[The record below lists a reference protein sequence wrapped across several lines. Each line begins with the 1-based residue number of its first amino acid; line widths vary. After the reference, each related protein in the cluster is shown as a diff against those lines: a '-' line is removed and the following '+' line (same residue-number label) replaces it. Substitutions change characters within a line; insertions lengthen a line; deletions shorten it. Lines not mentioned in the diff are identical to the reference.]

1 MYLSS
6 FVHREA
12 LFELTRRWLCAR
24 LEPDDGLLVTRILI
38 CDGFVLGE
46 TLETLSKRL
55 LGMVHPGPFQIK
67 RIHLKGE
74 LREALCRSARDP
86 DPRVGE
92 LIRSYMERPEFFYS
106 DVPINGAMALDREG
120 RLLGLYRL
128 KRPRRIAE
136 KANRYIANWI
146 FQMVQEK
153 ARRLAEERARVLR
166 IPLELLL
173 TPQEE
178 MAQEFIRAEEA
189 IAGSFREG
197 KVQMDRSALTINDIG
212 GIKIVAEEEALA
224 RLEEILG
231 GEPDLEVVER
241 EEHKGEYR
249 ARSFILKHTWD
260 REAVCK
266 AFLERKAWKHYANR
280 GIPEEELASGIE
292 SWLEDAAPDLYL
304 EVMLS
309 TFPDM
314 VESELGCCI
323 HEERILAQR
332 DTKVY
337 KGYIPA
343 NVEFLVE
350 YLFSVGLSP
359 QTRIDSLPIVLWGR
373 YLPETMISKIRELY
387 GVGENGPLY

>member
-1 MYLSS
+1 MYLSG

-12 LFELTRRWLCAR
+12 LFQLTRRWLCAE
-24 LEPDDGLLVTRILI
+24 LEPDDGLLITRTLI

-46 TLETLSKRL
+46 TLDKITQRL
-55 LGMVHPGPFQIK
+55 LKAVNPGPFGLE
-67 RIHLKGE
+67 RIHFKGE
-74 LREALCRSARDP
+74 LREALCRSVQEP
-86 DPRVGE
+86 TPRIME
-92 LIRSYMERPEFFYS
+92 LVQDYRKRPEFYYK
-106 DVPINGAMALDREG
+106 DVPINGVMALDQAG

-146 FQMVQEK
+146 FHMVQEK

-166 IPLELLL
+166 VPLELLL
-173 TPQEE
+173 TPEEE
-178 MAQEFIRAEEA
+178 MAREFVRAEEE

-197 KVQMDRSALTINDIG
+197 KVKMDREALTINDIG
-212 GIKIVAEEEALA
+212 GIKIVAVQEALDK
-224 RLEEILG
+224 LETVLEQQ
-231 GEPDLEVVER
+231 PDLEVVEK
-241 EEHKGEYR
+241 EDYKGEYR

-260 REAVCK
+260 KEGICK
-266 AFLERKAWKHYANR
+266 AFVEKEAWRRYLNR
-280 GIPEEELASGIE
+280 GVPAEELALGIE
-292 SWLEDAAPDLYL
+292 GWLEDAAPDLYL
-304 EVMLS
+304 EVMFS

-359 QTRIDSLPIVLWGR
+359 KTGVDSLPILLWGR
-373 YLPETMISKIRELY
+373 YLPETVISKIRELY

>member
-1 MYLSS
+1 MYLSG

-12 LFELTRRWLCAR
+12 LFQLTRRWLCAR
-24 LEPDDGLLVTRILI
+24 PEPQDGLLITRILI

-46 TLETLSKRL
+46 SLDAITRKL
-55 LGMVHPGPFQIK
+55 LKAIHPEPFQLQ
-67 RIHLKGE
+67 RVHLKGE
-74 LREALCRSARDP
+74 LREALCKSAREP
-86 DPRVGE
+86 TPRVLE
-92 LIRSYMERPEFFYS
+92 LIQDYRRRPEFYYK
-106 DVPINGAMALDREG
+106 DVPINGVMALDQEE

-173 TPQEE
+173 TPEEE
-178 MAQEFIRAEEA
+178 MAQEFVRAEEE
-189 IAGSFREG
+189 IARSFREG
-197 KVQMDRSALTINDIG
+197 RVQMDRSALTINDIG
-212 GIKIVAEEEALA
+212 GIKIVAEQEALD
-224 RLEEILG
+224 RLEKVLE
-231 GEPDLEVVER
+231 EQPDLEVVEK
-241 EEHKGEYR
+241 EDYKGEYR
-249 ARSFILKHTWD
+249 ARSLILKHTWD
-260 REAVCK
+260 REGVCK
-266 AFLERKAWKHYANR
+266 AFLEKEAWKRYLHR
-280 GIPEEELASGIE
+280 GVPERELALGIE
-292 SWLEDAAPDLYL
+292 PWLEDGASELYL
-304 EVMLS
+304 EVMFS
-309 TFPDM
+309 NFPDM

-337 KGYIPA
+337 KGYIPT

-359 QTRIDSLPIVLWGR
+359 QTHIASLPILLWGR
-373 YLPETMISKIRELY
+373 YLPETMISRIRELY

>member
-1 MYLSS
+1 MYLSG
-6 FVHREA
+6 FVHREQ

-24 LEPDDGLLVTRILI
+24 LEPDDGLLITRTLI

-46 TLETLSKRL
+46 TLEAIIRKL
-55 LGMVHPGPFQIK
+55 LAAFHQGSFELK
-67 RIHLKGE
+67 RIHFKGE
-74 LREALCRSARDP
+74 LRETLCKSVQEQT
-86 DPRVGE
+86 PRVME
-92 LIRSYMERPEFFYS
+92 LIQDYRKRPEFYYK
-106 DVPINGAMALDREG
+106 DVPINGVMALDQDG

-146 FQMVQEK
+146 FQMVQQK

-173 TPQEE
+173 TPEEE
-178 MAQEFIRAEEA
+178 MAQEFIRAEKE
-189 IAGSFREG
+189 IAESFRDG
-197 KVQMDRSALTINDIG
+197 RIQMDRSALTINDIG
-212 GIKIVAEEEALA
+212 GIKIVADQQTLA
-224 RLEEILG
+224 RLEELLEEG
-231 GEPDLEVVER
+231 PYWEVVEK
-241 EEHKGEYR
+241 EEYKGEYR
-249 ARSFILKHTWD
+249 AKSFVLKHRWD
-260 REAVCK
+260 KDGVCK
-266 AFLERKAWKHYANR
+266 AFMEKEGWKRYLNR
-280 GIPEEELASGIE
+280 GIPEQELAKGIGA
-292 SWLEDAAPDLYL
+292 WLEDASPELYL
-304 EVMLS
+304 EVMFS

-314 VESELGCCI
+314 VESELGSCI

-350 YLFSVGLSP
+350 YLFSLGLSP
-359 QTRIDSLPIVLWGR
+359 KTQIDSLPILLWGR
-373 YLPETMISKIRELY
+373 YLPETMISKIRALY

>member
-1 MYLSS
+1 MYLSG

-12 LFELTRRWLCAR
+12 LFQLTRRWLCAQ
-24 LEPDDGLLVTRILI
+24 LEADDGLLITRTLI

-46 TLETLSKRL
+46 TLEKITKRL
-55 LGMVHPGPFQIK
+55 LRAIHQGAFSLE

-74 LREALCRSARDP
+74 LREALCKSVQDP
-86 DPRVGE
+86 TPRVLE
-92 LIRSYMERPEFFYS
+92 LVQDYWRRPEFYYK
-106 DVPINGAMALDREG
+106 DVPINGVMALDQTG
-120 RLLGLYRL
+120 KLLGLYRL

-146 FQMVQEK
+146 FHMVQEK

-178 MAQEFIRAEEA
+178 MAQEFVRAEEE
-189 IAGSFREG
+189 IAGSFRAG
-197 KVQMDRSALTINDIG
+197 TVQMDRSALTINDIG
-212 GIKIVAEEEALA
+212 GIKIVAEQEALED
-224 RLEEILG
+224 LERALG
-231 GEPDLEVVER
+231 EEPDLEVVER
-241 EEHKGEYR
+241 EEYKGEYR
-249 ARSFILKHTWD
+249 ARSFILRHTWD
-260 REAVCK
+260 KQEVCR
-266 AFLERKAWKHYANR
+266 AFLEKEAWKRYLNR
-280 GIPEEELASGIE
+280 GVPEKELASGIE

-304 EVMLS
+304 EIMFS

-359 QTRIDSLPIVLWGR
+359 KTKVESLPILLWGR
-373 YLPETMISKIRELY
+373 YLPETMISRIRDLY

>member
-1 MYLSS
+1 MYLSG

-12 LFELTRRWLCAR
+12 LFQLTRRWLCAR
-24 LEPDDGLLVTRILI
+24 LEPDDGLLITRTLI

-46 TLETLSKRL
+46 TLDVITQRL
-55 LGMVHPGPFQIK
+55 LRAVHPGPFRLE

-74 LREALCRSARDP
+74 LREALCRSVQEP
-86 DPRVGE
+86 TPRVKE
-92 LIRSYMERPEFFYS
+92 LVQDYKNRPEFYYR
-106 DVPINGAMALDREG
+106 DVPINGVMALDEEG

-146 FQMVQEK
+146 FHMVQEK
-153 ARRLAEERARVLR
+153 ARRLAEERAKVLR

-173 TPQEE
+173 TPEEE
-178 MAQEFIRAEEA
+178 MAREFARAEEE
-189 IAGSFREG
+189 IAWSFREG
-197 KVQMDRSALTINDIG
+197 KVEMDREALTINDIG
-212 GIKIVAEEEALA
+212 GIKIVAEEKVLA
-224 RLEEILG
+224 RLEGVLD
-231 GEPDLEVVER
+231 GEPDLEVVEK
-241 EEHKGEYR
+241 EDYKGEYR

-260 REAVCK
+260 KEKICK
-266 AFLERKAWKHYANR
+266 AFVEKEAWRRYLNR
-280 GIPEEELASGIE
+280 GVPVEELALGIE
-292 SWLEDAAPDLYL
+292 GWLEDADPDLYL
-304 EVMLS
+304 EVMFS

-359 QTRIDSLPIVLWGR
+359 KTRVESLPILLWGR
-373 YLPETMISKIRELY
+373 YLPETVISKIRALY

>member
-1 MYLSS
+1 MYLSG

-12 LFELTRRWLCAR
+12 FFQLTRRWLCAK
-24 LEPDDGLLVTRILI
+24 LEPEDGLLITRTLI

-46 TLETLSKRL
+46 MLERIIRRL
-55 LGMVHPGPFQIK
+55 LRAVHPGPFRLE

-74 LREALCRSARDP
+74 LREAICRSVQEP
-86 DPRVGE
+86 SPRVLE
-92 LIRSYMERPEFFYS
+92 LVQDYRKRPEFYYR
-106 DVPINGAMALDREG
+106 DVPINGVMALDQAG

-178 MAQEFIRAEEA
+178 MAQEFVRAEEE
-189 IAGSFREG
+189 IARSFREG
-197 KVQMDRSALTINDIG
+197 TVQMDRSPLTINDVG
-212 GIKIVAEEEALA
+212 GIKIVAEQEALENLE
-224 RLEEILG
+224 RVLEE
-231 GEPDLEVVER
+231 EPELEVVEK
-241 EEHKGEYR
+241 EEYKGEYR

-260 REAVCK
+260 KQGVCR
-266 AFLERKAWKHYANR
+266 AYLEKEGWRRYLNR
-280 GIPEEELASGIE
+280 GVPEEELASGIE
-292 SWLEDAAPDLYL
+292 PWLEDAASELYL
-304 EVMLS
+304 EIMFS
-309 TFPDM
+309 TFSDM
-314 VESELGCCI
+314 VESELGSCI

-359 QTRIDSLPIVLWGR
+359 KTKVESLPIVLWGR
-373 YLPETMISKIRELY
+373 YLPETMISKIRALY